1 VPRWSLRVPGS
12 DAFAGRALP
21 VSRGRSHAADHSF
34 TASRDRDGR
43 LQPLGVELGDRSA
56 FVGISDRMRAARG
69 LEPTSPALS
78 TDLAWLYPPKVDLQ
92 TTDRFVLGRLQIS
105 ICGMLRSMAAIRDDH
120 IASCDS
126 KGSLSYCAI
135 VCQAVWVGISSSK
148 RIAHAAF
155 LSNIP
160 TRTSSPSS
168 GLVHVFRIKRGRVVG
183 NSSPRRHE
191 TRGITDPSAQPS
203 EPKTH
208 VHRVPRERDR
218 YPMPSVLEY

>member
-1 VPRWSLRVPGS
+1 VVWSQLLQPCQPTSHGYIHQRWISKRQTALFRQASDINMRHASLYGCYQ
-12 DAFAGRALP
+12 
-21 VSRGRSHAADHSF
+21 GRSYRFLRFDRKPELLCYCLS
-34 TASRDRDGR
+34 SRVGCY
-43 LQPLGVELGDRSA
+43 LIIEANSSRS
-56 FVGISDRMRAARG
+56 
-69 LEPTSPALS
+69 
-78 TDLAWLYPPKVDLQ
+78 
-92 TTDRFVLGRLQIS
+92 IS
-105 ICGMLRSMAAIRDDH
+105 IKH
-120 IASCDS
+120 
-126 KGSLSYCAI
+126 
-135 VCQAVWVGISSSK
+135 
-148 RIAHAAF
+148 
-155 LSNIP
+155 